1 MGEAAY
7 SQAFKTKI
15 VEKLLRPG
23 GPSATRLAREVGISQ
38 PTLSRWKREAG
49 SLASMKKK
57 TKQATRQ
64 QKKKDKGKGKRWSAK
79 DKLRIV
85 MQAAELSA
93 EELGGFLR
101 SEGVHSRQLEQWR
114 EAVHAAF
121 GERTPESRRRAQADR
136 KRIQQLERELH
147 RKEKALAEAAA
158 LVWLK
163 KKAQEIWGDEDDDT
177 PRKNGK

>member
-7 SQAFKTKI
+7 SQAFKAKI

-38 PTLSRWKREAG
+38 PTLSRWKREAS
-49 SLASMKKK
+49 SLASMKK
-57 TKQATRQ
+57 TKHATK
-64 QKKKDKGKGKRWSAK
+64 QKKKSKAKRWSTEE
-79 DKLRIV
+79 KLRIV
-85 MQAAELSA
+85 MAARELSD
-93 EELGGFLR
+93 EDLGGFLR
-101 SEGVHSRQLEQWR
+101 REGVHSSQLEQWR

-121 GERTPESRRRAQADR
+121 GERSPESRRQAQADR
-136 KRIQQLERELH
+136 KRIQQLERELR

-177 PRKNGK
+177 PRKSGK

>member
-1 MGEAAY
+1 M
-7 SQAFKTKI
+7 
-15 VEKLLRPG
+15 
-23 GPSATRLAREVGISQ
+23 
-38 PTLSRWKREAG
+38 
-49 SLASMKKK
+49 KK
-57 TKQATRQ
+57 TKHATK
-64 QKKKDKGKGKRWSAK
+64 QKKKSKDKRWSAK

-85 MQAAELSA
+85 MEAEDLSD

-101 SEGVHSRQLEQWR
+101 REGVHSRQLEQWR

-121 GERTPESRRRAQADR
+121 GERSPESRRQAQADR
-136 KRIQQLERELH
+136 KRIQQLECELR

>member
-64 QKKKDKGKGKRWSAK
+64 QKKDKGKRWSAK

-85 MQAAELSA
+85 MQAEELSD
-93 EELGGFLR
+93 EDLGGFLR
-101 SEGVHSRQLEQWR
+101 REGVHSRQLEQWR

-121 GERTPESRRRAQADR
+121 GERSPESRRQAQADR
-136 KRIQQLERELH
+136 KRIQQLERELR

-163 KKAQEIWGDEDDDT
+163 KKAQGIWGDEDDDT